1 MKALK
6 YYLELRFNE
15 MTIHY
20 LPGRGAD
27 SNIYVVD
34 GERPFLV
41 DTGTGYDIDQVIQR
55 ISEVIDISR
64 IDRIL
69 LTHKHFDHVGG
80 AAELK
85 RRTGAA
91 VYIHELDAQAVT
103 EGDDWSTQA
112 VMFGMRMEP
121 VSVETLHEGDL
132 ISSGDCDFR
141 VIHTPGHSAGSVVL
155 FSEEDTALIAGD
167 TVFVGGVG
175 RWDLPGGDYHQLVE
189 SLRKLEELEVR
200 ALYPGHGPCEVN
212 EAWRHI
218 RNALRCLGEL

>member
-6 YYLELRFNE
+6 YYLELRFIE

-27 SNIYVVD
+27 SNIYIVD

-41 DTGTGYDIDQVIQR
+41 DTGTGHNIERTIRRIAEVVDIG
-55 ISEVIDISR
+55 R
-64 IDRIL
+64 IDRIF
-69 LTHKHFDHVGG
+69 LTHKHFDHAGG

-85 RRTGAA
+85 RRTGAT
-91 VYIHELDAQAVT
+91 VYIHELDSQPVM

-121 VSVETLHEGDL
+121 VKVETIQEGEL
-132 ISSGDCDFR
+132 ISSGECDFR
-141 VIHTPGHSAGSVVL
+141 VIHTPGHSAGSVAL
-155 FSEEDTALIAGD
+155 FSEEDAALIAGD

-175 RWDLPGGDYHQLVE
+175 RWDLPGGDYHQLVK
-189 SLRKLEELEVR
+189 SLHKLEGLEVR

-218 RNALRCLGEL
+218 RNALRCLGES